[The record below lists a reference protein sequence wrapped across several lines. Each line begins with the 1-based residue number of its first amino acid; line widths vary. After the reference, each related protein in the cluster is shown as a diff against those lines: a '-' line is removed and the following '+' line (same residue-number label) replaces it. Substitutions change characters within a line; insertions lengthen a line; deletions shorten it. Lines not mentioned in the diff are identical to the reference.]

1 MLAQGCKIW
10 LVVEKGS
17 LQIGEIAALADVS
30 VDTVRYYEKLKL
42 LPTAARTNSGYR
54 VFSVETAD
62 RIRFIKQAQEIGFTL
77 DEIKQLFISGG
88 GENQCKNVRDLI
100 RVKLTELEDKMRQ
113 MKSFKGFLSRHLVA
127 CENELDAH
135 GKAASCP
142 VLTTIETSRK

>member
-1 MLAQGCKIW
+1 MAENGA
-10 LVVEKGS
+10 
-17 LQIGEIAALADVS
+17 LQIGEIAGLAGVS

-62 RIRFIKQAQEIGFTL
+62 RIRFIKQAQEMGFTL
-77 DEIKQLFISGG
+77 DEIKQLFVSDG
-88 GENQCKNVRDLI
+88 GENQCKSVRDLI
-100 RVKLTELEDKMRQ
+100 QVKLTQLEDRMRQ
-113 MKSFKGFLSRHLVA
+113 MKSFKGFLNRHLVA

-142 VLTTIETSRK
+142 VLTTIEISRK